1 MTKIS
6 ISIMVSFFIVF
17 PPLTYAA
24 FNDIGVGARP
34 LGLGGAFVAAAD
46 DGNAMRYNA
55 GGLGYIDDIQLNL
68 TYARH
73 FSGLIN
79 YNYAGIVL
87 PFGSAGS
94 FGASFG
100 LLSEE
105 SKIYKEQTIT
115 LSYSIK
121 LLNQIS
127 AGMSFKLLGTS
138 FDESN
143 EDIQENPYFTK
154 KTSTSAFT
162 IDLGLLAKPITGLN
176 LGIAAENLIPSD
188 VSISEDV
195 PEDETNIPINIRAG
209 LAYNLA
215 AIAQS
220 AQQEA
225 LRDVLAQTQIMSEFS
240 LRNGESEIHFGAESW
255 VHKSI
260 SIRGGYG
267 SKSGVHSSS
276 SIAIGASIK
285 IPISESALQFD
296 YAFQIIMGE
305 LKSNVAHRVST
316 NIIF

>member
-6 ISIMVSFFIVF
+6 ISIMVSFFTIF
-17 PPLTYAA
+17 SPLVYAA

-34 LGLGGAFVAAAD
+34 LGLGGAFVATAD
-46 DGNAMRYNA
+46 DGNATRYNA
-55 GGLGYIDDIQLNL
+55 GGLGYIDDIQLSL

-79 YNYAGIVL
+79 YNYAGVVL
-87 PFGSAGS
+87 PFGGAGS

-100 LLSEE
+100 ILSED

-115 LSYSIK
+115 LSYSRK

-127 AGMSFKLLGTS
+127 AGMNFKLLGTS
-138 FDESN
+138 FDKNN
-143 EDIQENPYFTK
+143 EWIQENPYFT

-162 IDLGLLAKPITGLN
+162 IDMGLLAKPITGLN
-176 LGIAAENLIPSD
+176 FGLAAENLVPAD
-188 VSISEDV
+188 VNISEDIQDDDKNV
-195 PEDETNIPINIRAG
+195 PRNIRAG
-209 LAYNLA
+209 LAYNLS

-225 LRDVLAQTQIMSEFS
+225 LRDVLAHTQIMSEVS
-240 LRNGESEIHFGAESW
+240 LRNGESEIHLGVESW
-255 VHKSI
+255 VHKTI
-260 SIRGGYG
+260 SIRGGY
-267 SKSGVHSSS
+267 SNKSGVHSSS
-276 SIAIGASIK
+276 NIAIGASIK
-285 IPISESALQFD
+285 VPVSKSALQFD

-316 NIIF
+316 NVVF